1 MDSFHSKN
9 KRSEAISF
17 EEKWAGVPGYNHV
30 EKLKLAS
37 ERRGFFSFLDF
48 I

>member
-9 KRSEAISF
+9 KRSEATSF
-17 EEKWAGVPGYNHV
+17 EEKWMDVPGYNHV

-37 ERRGFFSFLDF
+37 ERHGFFTSLDF